1 MNNNESIISYIKVAD
16 LISSLNLIS
25 GFISVIFAI
34 NNNFALSSLF
44 IILAI
49 IFDCTDGWVAR
60 KLNQADDSDF
70 GKNMDSL
77 SDALSFGLAPGIL
90 LYQLGNQL
98 NPELNIITIII
109 SAYILWTGVL
119 RLARFNTMK
128 TNKPG
133 FIGLPIPATA
143 LILAIFYLTNIFD
156 LYIAYILMIIASTLM
171 ISKIKYPKIY
181 DKRIIVIMAILLIL
195 TPLQI
200 LIFNINIPPTLLLIL
215 ILIYLI
221 PKKQEQ

>member
-70 GKNMDSL
+70 GK
-77 SDALSFGLAPGIL
+77 IWIH
-90 LYQLGNQL
+90 YQMHFHL
-98 NPELNIITIII
+98 
-109 SAYILWTGVL
+109 
-119 RLARFNTMK
+119 
-128 TNKPG
+128 
-133 FIGLPIPATA
+133 
-143 LILAIFYLTNIFD
+143 D
-156 LYIAYILMIIASTLM
+156 
-171 ISKIKYPKIY
+171 
-181 DKRIIVIMAILLIL
+181 
-195 TPLQI
+195 
-200 LIFNINIPPTLLLIL
+200 
-215 ILIYLI
+215 
-221 PKKQEQ
+221 